1 MKVGVDC
8 ALCLYRR
15 GYMEI
20 LEATDDPKM
29 RLEACRALFRMLAE
43 NLKPTAVPSMIGT
56 IRERLIKEVTGNP
69 DPWAEKKRLS
79 NHEALKI
86 LPLAEE
92 TVVAERD
99 PALRFRKACLAAIV
113 GNIMEFNIPGHRFEF
128 NEISTLMKEAERDL
142 VIDDIPEAF
151 QKARMASLI
160 VLLTDNAGEIVF
172 DTLLARE
179 LKNSAIDGQVI
190 VAVKDKPTYNDA
202 TIEDAL
208 LAGMDKVAD
217 SLISIGT
224 DSMGLIPADCSEEFL
239 RFYNSADLVVA
250 KGMGYAETLTE
261 YDLKAP
267 HLLLLRTKCMNVA
280 SYFQVPRHKNIAKLI

>member
-1 MKVGVDC
+1 
-8 ALCLYRR
+8 
-15 GYMEI
+15 
-20 LEATDDPKM
+20 
-29 RLEACRALFRMLAE
+29 MLAE
-43 NLKPTAVPSMIGT
+43 NLKPTAVPSVIGT

-79 NHEALKI
+79 NHEALRI

-92 TVVAERD
+92 TVAAEHD
-99 PALRFRKACLAAIV
+99 TALRFRKACLAAIV

-128 NEISTLMKEAERDL
+128 DEISTLMKEAERDL

-151 QKARMASLI
+151 QKARRASLI
-160 VLLTDNAGEIVF
+160 VFLTDNAGEIVF
-172 DTLLARE
+172 DTLLVKE
-179 LKNSAIDGQVI
+179 LKNSAADGQVV

-224 DSMGLIPADCSEEFL
+224 DSMRLIPADCSEEFL
-239 RFYNSADLVVA
+239 YFYDSADLVVA

-261 YDLKAP
+261 FDLKAP

>member
-1 MKVGVDC
+1 
-8 ALCLYRR
+8 
-15 GYMEI
+15 MEI